1 MLAIQFENKVD
12 AALLYAKLQQN
23 CVNYP
28 EYANDIEFRYS
39 KVTIQEP
46 CRNRNQWMNAFLIP
60 SIAEFIIQAYEE
72 SWMAEIIEQTF
83 LFKSF
88 EEQEQIVAIARSIIA
103 GEKKDIPIRGIP
115 AGKDRTVF
123 IHDALDKIFADTP
136 SFSFESFVRFRLRD
150 YRERLRKYVEA
161 AIDEYKMEQEYQDFI
176 ENARRYVGC
185 KQAAAAVVHLIHGQK
200 VLFFD
205 SEWKPIRQADV
216 LDPVEEQFIRDQHLD
231 PAAFVIAPLL
241 SLVPRKIILYT
252 EQIDHGIV
260 RTVQNIFEERVVILP
275 RHENPLNI

>member
-23 CVNYP
+23 CVKYP
-28 EYANDIEFRYS
+28 EYADDIKYLYS

-46 CRNRNQWMNAFLIP
+46 SRNPDQWMHAFLIP

-72 SWMAEIIEQTF
+72 CWMAEIIEQRF
-83 LFKSF
+83 LFKSI

-103 GEKKDIPIRGIP
+103 GEKRDIPIQGIP
-115 AGKDRTVF
+115 SEKDRIVLVR
-123 IHDALDKIFADTP
+123 DALTKIFTDTP
-136 SFSFESFVRFRLRD
+136 VFSFESFVRFRLRE
-150 YRERLRKYVEA
+150 YRDRLHKYVEA
-161 AIDEYKMEQEYQDFI
+161 AIDEFKMEQEYQDFI

-185 KQAAAAVVHLIHGQK
+185 KQAAAAVVHLIHGRK

-216 LDPVEEQFIRDQHLD
+216 LEPVEEQFIRDQHLD
-231 PAAFVIAPLL
+231 PSTFVIAPLL
-241 SLVPRKIILYT
+241 SLVPQKIIIYT
-252 EQIDHGIV
+252 DQIDHGIV
-260 RTVQNIFEERVVILP
+260 RTVQNIFEERVLILP
-275 RHENPLNI
+275 RQKNPLNI